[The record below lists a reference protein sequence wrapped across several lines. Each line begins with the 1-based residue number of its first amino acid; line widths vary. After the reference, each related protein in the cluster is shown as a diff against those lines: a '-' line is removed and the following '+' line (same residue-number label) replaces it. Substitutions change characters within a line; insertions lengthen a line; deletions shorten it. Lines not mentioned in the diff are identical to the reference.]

1 MKKKTLLIAV
11 LVICL
16 AMAATGSLAYYTSEG
31 KAHNVIT
38 SGGVNI
44 EVVEK
49 TKGENGALVEFPKE
63 GIKGVMPGTA
73 VSKIV
78 QVKNTGASEAWVRV
92 KVEASISGADG
103 QSLPLTLGN
112 DSRPIMS
119 YSVLKGWTKGDDGY
133 WYYEKPVAADELTDT
148 LFEEIAFDKAMG
160 NEYQNCTANII
171 VYAQA
176 VQTANNGSSVMEA
189 AGWPEEKTE

>member
-1 MKKKTLLIAV
+1 MKKKTMLIAA

-16 AMAATGSLAYYTSEG
+16 AMAATGSLAYYTAEG

-44 EVVEK
+44 AVVEK
-49 TKGENGALVEFPKE
+49 TMGENDTQVDFPKE
-63 GIKGVMPGTA
+63 GIKGVMPGTS

-78 QVKNTGASEAWVRV
+78 RIENTGESEAWVRV
-92 KVEASISGADG
+92 KVESTITGADG
-103 QSLPLTLGN
+103 EELPLTVGQDN
-112 DSRPIMS
+112 VPVMS
-119 YSVLKGWTKGDDGY
+119 YTIKEGWTDGGDGY
-133 WYYEKPVAADELTDT
+133 WYYEKPIAKGTQTDELFDT
-148 LFEEIAFDKAMG
+148 VTFDGAIG

-176 VQTANNGSSVMEA
+176 VQTANNGSSVKEA
-189 AGWPEEKTE
+189 SGWPAEKTE